1 MHPKTRRV
9 FQAVL
14 YEALA
19 VAFVGPVLGLLF
31 LQPLW
36 SALGLAVC
44 MSLVALAWNYVFN
57 GWFEAWEARQAVRGR
72 SLQRRL
78 AHGLGFEGGLLVI
91 LVPMMAWWMDTT
103 LWVALVA
110 DLGILGFF
118 FVYAVAFTWT
128 FDRIFGLP
136 QSASPV
142 AAAPE
147 VAPPP

>member
-14 YEALA
+14 YEAVA

-31 LQPLW
+31 LQPLA
-36 SALGLAVC
+36 SAVGLAVC

-57 GWFEAWEARQAVRGR
+57 GWFEAWEARQTVRCR
-72 SLQRRL
+72 SLRRRL
-78 AHGLGFEGGLLVI
+78 AHGVGFEGGLVTM
-91 LVPMMAWWMDTT
+91 LVPIMAWWMNTT
-103 LWVALVA
+103 LWVALIA

-142 AAAPE
+142 AAVPQ

>member
-14 YEALA
+14 YEAVA

-31 LQPLW
+31 LQPLA
-36 SALGLAVC
+36 SAVGLAVC

-57 GWFEAWEARQAVRGR
+57 GWFEAWEARQTVRGR
-72 SLQRRL
+72 SLRRRL
-78 AHGLGFEGGLLVI
+78 AHGVGFEGGLVI
-91 LVPMMAWWMDTT
+91 MLVPIMAWWMNTT
-103 LWVALVA
+103 LWVALIA

-142 AAAPE
+142 AAVPQF
-147 VAPPP
+147 APPP

>member
-14 YEALA
+14 YEAVA

-57 GWFEAWEARQAVRGR
+57 GWFEAWEARQTVRGR
-72 SLQRRL
+72 SLRRRP
-78 AHGLGFEGGLLVI
+78 AHGVGFEGGLVI
-91 LVPMMAWWMDTT
+91 MLVPIMAWWMDTT
-103 LWVALVA
+103 LWVAFIA

>member
-14 YEALA
+14 YEAVA

-31 LQPLW
+31 LQPLA
-36 SALGLAVC
+36 SAVGLAVC

-57 GWFEAWEARQAVRGR
+57 GWFEAWEARQTVRGR
-72 SLQRRL
+72 SLRRRL
-78 AHGLGFEGGLLVI
+78 AHGVGFEGGLVI
-91 LVPMMAWWMDTT
+91 MLVPIMAWWMNTT
-103 LWVALVA
+103 LWVALIA

-142 AAAPE
+142 AAVPQ

>member
-14 YEALA
+14 YEAVA

-44 MSLVALAWNYVFN
+44 MSLVALGWNYVFN
-57 GWFEAWEARQAVRGR
+57 GWFEAWEARQLVRGR
-72 SLQRRL
+72 SLRRRL
-78 AHGLGFEGGLLVI
+78 AHGVGFEGGLVI
-91 LVPMMAWWMDTT
+91 MLVPIMAWWMNTT
-103 LWVALVA
+103 LWVALIA

-142 AAAPE
+142 ATAPE

>member
-44 MSLVALAWNYVFN
+44 MSLVALAWNYVFI

>member
-110 DLGILGFF
+110 DLGIFGFF

>member
-1 MHPKTRRV
+1 MHPTTRRV

-14 YEALA
+14 YEAVA

-31 LQPLW
+31 LQPLA
-36 SALGLAVC
+36 SAVGLAVC

-72 SLQRRL
+72 SLRRRL
-78 AHGLGFEGGLLVI
+78 AHGAGFEGGLVI
-91 LVPMMAWWMDTT
+91 MLVPIMAWWMDTT
-103 LWVALVA
+103 LWVAFIA

-142 AAAPE
+142 SAAPQ

>member
-1 MHPKTRRV
+1 MHPTTRRV

-14 YEALA
+14 YEAVA

-31 LQPLW
+31 LQPLA
-36 SALGLAVC
+36 SAVGLAVC

-72 SLQRRL
+72 SLRRRL
-78 AHGLGFEGGLLVI
+78 VHGVGFEGGLVI
-91 LVPMMAWWMDTT
+91 MLVPIMAWWMDTT
-103 LWVALVA
+103 LWVALIA

-142 AAAPE
+142 VAAPQ

>member
-1 MHPKTRRV
+1 MHPTTRRV

-14 YEALA
+14 YEAVA

-31 LQPLW
+31 LQPLA
-36 SALGLAVC
+36 SAVGLAVC

-72 SLQRRL
+72 SLRRRL
-78 AHGLGFEGGLLVI
+78 AHGVGFEGGLVI
-91 LVPMMAWWMDTT
+91 MLVPIMAWWMDTT
-103 LWVALVA
+103 LWVAFIA

-142 AAAPE
+142 AAAPQ

>member
-1 MHPKTRRV
+1 MHPTTRRV

-14 YEALA
+14 YEAVA

-31 LQPLW
+31 LQPLA

-72 SLQRRL
+72 SLRRRL
-78 AHGLGFEGGLLVI
+78 AHGVGFEGGLVI
-91 LVPMMAWWMDTT
+91 MLVPIMAWWMDTT
-103 LWVALVA
+103 LWVAFIA

-142 AAAPE
+142 AAAPQ